1 MNRRFLNRLRY
12 PYLQTNL
19 PENILPNK
27 PLNHRGGRDLYKAD
41 SRLLRRGLQLSRG
54 ILLRTRRGRL
64 GIYAKMMS
72 GGGSPT
78 LGDRSP
84 FTRFDALER
93 GSMLSIVEQTQ
104 VWGGEATPQSNRSQ
118 TSLIPGGPSEGSV
131 QHEGRLLHLRQ
142 QSSPRTSSTSPFVP
156 PKSGGLARRHNLRG
170 PRSKGRFYQSISQLE
185 GGISKR
191 HEKRVSQVSL
201 RLSERRKLRLL
212 YGGLSNKEIDNLI
225 RKGFKGRGKFSD
237 NLFKLLE
244 SRLDVMLWRIGFFS
258 TAPAARNWI
267 CRGRVSV
274 NGNTLTVANYLLQP
288 GDVVSILPGF
298 MDSLCQGGFATPH
311 SINQKQETSRGI
323 SNSHLA
329 HHISTPPVR
338 NSLMCNKTAQETTP
352 YRDRPSLPQLSAG
365 RPVAGNSLP
374 SGHRY
379 SLHPSSSRFEGG
391 DVATTGS
398 FENLPSRGHPMI
410 GWRALQSLTT
420 CNALKESWDGC
431 LLDEGVSRSSLD
443 AGGVGKRLSYLPPF
457 KDLIGAPSR
466 LFKEKPIS
474 LETDE
479 RKRVAPLSIRPSH
492 VEISYLGLVAI
503 YLYPPQRVF
512 LPAPVDIEAIQ
523 RR

>member
-27 PLNHRGGRDLYKAD
+27 PLNNRGGRGLYKAD

-72 GGGSPT
+72 GGGSPA
-78 LGDRSP
+78 LGGRPP

-93 GSMLSIVEQTQ
+93 GSILSIVEQTQ
-104 VWGGEATPQSNRSQ
+104 VWSNKSQ
-118 TSLIPGGPSEGSV
+118 PSFIPGGPSEGSV
-131 QHEGRLLHLRQ
+131 QHEGRLLHLHE
-142 QSSPRTSSTSPFVP
+142 QSSPRISSISPFDP
-156 PKSGGLARRHNLRG
+156 PKGGGLAKRHNLRG

-201 RLSERRKLRLL
+201 RLSERRKLRIL
-212 YGGLSNKEIDNLI
+212 YGGLSNREINNLI

-258 TAPAARNWI
+258 TAPAARDWI

-288 GDVVSILPGF
+288 GDVVSILPQF
-298 MDSLCQGGFATPH
+298 MDSLCH

-323 SNSHLA
+323 SHSHLA
-329 HHISTPPVR
+329 HHISTSPVW

-365 RPVAGNSLP
+365 RSVAGNNLP
-374 SGHRY
+374 PGHRY
-379 SLHPSSSRFEGG
+379 SLHPSSPPFEGG
-391 DVATTGS
+391 RVATTGS
-398 FENLPSRGHPMI
+398 FEDLPSRGDPMI
-410 GWRALQSLTT
+410 GRRGLQSLTT
-420 CNALKESWDGC
+420 CNALKESWDGPP
-431 LLDEGVSRSSLD
+431 LDEGVSRSSLD
-443 AGGVGKRLSYLPPF
+443 AGGVGKRVSYLPPF
-457 KDLIGAPSR
+457 NKLIGAPSR

-492 VEISYLGLVAI
+492 VEISYLGLVVI